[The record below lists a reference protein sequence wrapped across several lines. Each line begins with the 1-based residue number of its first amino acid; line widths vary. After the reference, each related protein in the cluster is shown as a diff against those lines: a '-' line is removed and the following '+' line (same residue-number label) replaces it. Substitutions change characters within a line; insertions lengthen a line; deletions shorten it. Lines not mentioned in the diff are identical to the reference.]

1 MVQGS
6 ACDRAL
12 VWVSNLDFG
21 FGCGVNSQDVV
32 FTAFGVLGLR
42 PNVPGETEN

>member
-12 VWVSNLDFG
+12 VWVSILDFG

-32 FTAFGVLGLR
+32 CSVWG
-42 PNVPGETEN
+42 PGIEA